1 MWGIVTRTEA
11 ETRSIGK
18 LLASLLNGGEV
29 LCLMGELGTGK
40 TTFVQ
45 GLAEGLGITPPI
57 ISPTFVLVREY
68 RGRLPLFHVDAYRL
82 QGLTVDEVQ
91 RQIGLWDYAERGGV
105 VVIEWAD
112 LIADAL
118 PDERLDIHFEHA
130 ETGRRLTFIPHGDRY
145 ERLLRA
151 LQAQRGTGHT
161 EIAPCGQ
168 IEIRH
173 GKRPK
178 RLKG

>member
-1 MWGIVTRTEA
+1 MAQTA
-11 ETRSIGK
+11 SETSRFGK
-18 LLASLLNGGEV
+18 LLAALLEGGEV
-29 LCLMGELGTGK
+29 LCLMGELGAGK

-45 GLAEGLGITPPI
+45 GVAEGLGIESPI

-82 QGLTVDEVQ
+82 QGLTADEVQ

-130 ETGRRLTFIPHGDRY
+130 EMGRRLTFLPRGERY
-145 ERLLRA
+145 RKLVKD
-151 LQAQRGTGHT
+151 LQACLR
-161 EIAPCGQ
+161 
-168 IEIRH
+168 
-173 GKRPK
+173 
-178 RLKG
+178 

>member
-1 MWGIVTRTEA
+1 
-11 ETRSIGK
+11 
-18 LLASLLNGGEV
+18 
-29 LCLMGELGTGK
+29 
-40 TTFVQ
+40 
-45 GLAEGLGITPPI
+45 
-57 ISPTFVLVREY
+57 
-68 RGRLPLFHVDAYRL
+68 
-82 QGLTVDEVQ
+82 
-91 RQIGLWDYAERGGV
+91 
-105 VVIEWAD
+105 

-145 ERLLRA
+145 ERLLRV

>member
-1 MWGIVTRTEA
+1 MWSVMAQTA
-11 ETRSIGK
+11 SETSRLGK
-18 LLASLLNGGEV
+18 LLAPLLEGGEV
-29 LCLMGELGTGK
+29 LCLIGELGTGK

-82 QGLTVDEVQ
+82 QGLTADEVQ

-118 PDERLDIHFEHA
+118 PDERLDIRFEHA
-130 ETGRRLTFIPHGDRY
+130 ETGRRLTFLPHGERY
-145 ERLLRA
+145 RKLVKD
-151 LQAQRGTGHT
+151 LQACLR
-161 EIAPCGQ
+161 
-168 IEIRH
+168 
-173 GKRPK
+173 
-178 RLKG
+178 